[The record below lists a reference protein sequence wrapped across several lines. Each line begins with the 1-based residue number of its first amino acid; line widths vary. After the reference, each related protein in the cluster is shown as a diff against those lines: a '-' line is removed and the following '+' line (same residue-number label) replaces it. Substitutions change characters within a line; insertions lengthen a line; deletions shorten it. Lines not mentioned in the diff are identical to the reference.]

1 MQGRDLMKAAYIEK
15 FGGPEVLQ
23 YGDLPDPM
31 AGPGEVV
38 VDVHAATVNAADWK
52 FRAGEYARHANMK
65 FPQVPGRDFSGV
77 VSAVGAGADLKV
89 GDAVF
94 GVLAAGKE
102 GTYCEKIAIAANLV
116 AKKPDSLSHINA
128 AALALAGL
136 TAINSL
142 EDTLHLKR
150 GEKILIQGGAGG
162 VAGFAIQFAKHL
174 GATVVTTTSA
184 GNMAY
189 VKSLGADEVIDYN
202 AQNFTRTV
210 AGCDALFETVGG
222 DVAKQSY
229 AVLKPGGRAAFIASG
244 AEAPKP
250 DRTDVTGLRPPV
262 PRSRKAM
269 ERIAEFWTAG
279 AIKPPEV
286 KLYKLAQAAEA
297 HRMSQGRHFRG
308 KLVFQV
314 R

>member
-1 MQGRDLMKAAYIEK
+1 M
-15 FGGPEVLQ
+15 
-23 YGDLPDPM
+23 
-31 AGPGEVV
+31 
-38 VDVHAATVNAADWK
+38 
-52 FRAGEYARHANMK
+52 
-65 FPQVPGRDFSGV
+65 
-77 VSAVGAGADLKV
+77 
-89 GDAVF
+89 
-94 GVLAAGKE
+94 
-102 GTYCEKIAIAANLV
+102 
-116 AKKPDSLSHINA
+116 
-128 AALALAGL
+128 ALAGL